1 MNGPKTWACC
11 AMVAIVFLVAG
22 TRLAAEEMFL
32 VRNGETLEKNMR
44 QAEMDAQANPFWLG
58 WTQRKGQT
66 VEGRFVLER
75 RDKNLKDFP
84 ARKSA
89 LGDCQFEVVF
99 SCDPAEYGERGGG
112 RGPRIL
118 LADRGQFGF
127 GAKGSTLTAN
137 EYKGSLPLADFAGPS
152 PVNLGDGKLHRLSA
166 KRVGAML
173 TFCLDGQPMMT
184 QQIDAQANLIFSL
197 RPMESAPQIVSI
209 KLTAAAFSDKLTT
222 NFRSAAPVEVL
233 FDGSGKPQETVSR
246 QSENQYRVPRIEGRG
261 YAPGKAAVY
270 RIPALVVTNSGALLA
285 FAEARASGFDWGHI
299 RLVVR
304 RSEDH
309 GKTWGPE
316 IDTTGGRFPE
326 NKIGNP
332 VPLVDRDTGRIWL
345 IGHSCPAGRVHAGNQ
360 QIMLVHSDDDGKTWS
375 DTRQI
380 SMSAWLPQG
389 FNWMLSGPGHGIQLA
404 RGKHRGR
411 LVVPCYGHGTGY
423 VVYSDDH
430 GATWTV
436 GAASPNGPY
445 NEAVCVE
452 LADGDIMLNT
462 RSPGGGGGRRPHRG
476 TAVLTDGGGQYK
488 KGTARFIPEL
498 PCPSCQGGTVRHT
511 APRGGQPGILL
522 YAGPGLPSGRVRGT
536 LFASY
541 DDGKTWPYKKEIYQ
555 GPYGYSDIA
564 VLSDGRVACLFELNK
579 QDLLFTVF
587 DGPPMSLPS
596 QGQALDR

>member
-1 MNGPKTWACC
+1 MMNGPKGWAFKVM
-11 AMVAIVFLVAG
+11 AVNLLSLVGA
-22 TRLAAEEMFL
+22 RSPAEELLL
-32 VRNGETLEKNMR
+32 VRGGQPLEKNIR
-44 QAEMDAQANPFWLG
+44 QAEMDAQANPFWRG

-66 VEGRFVLER
+66 VDGRFVLER
-75 RDKNLKDFP
+75 RKKNLIDFP
-84 ARKSA
+84 AGKSA
-89 LGDCQFEVVF
+89 LGDCEFEAVF
-99 SCDPAEYGERGGG
+99 SCNSAEYGARGGG

-127 GAKGSTLTAN
+127 GAKGTTLTAN

-166 KRVGAML
+166 KRLGDML
-173 TFCLDGQPMMT
+173 TFYVDGQPMLT
-184 QQIDAQANLIFSL
+184 QAIDPQANLIFSL
-197 RPMESAPQIVSI
+197 RPMESAPRIVSI
-209 KLTAAAFSDKLTT
+209 RLTADAFSDKLTT
-222 NFRSAAPVEVL
+222 NFKSAAPVEVL

-246 QSENQYRVPRIEGRG
+246 QSENQYRVPRIEGRE
-261 YAPGKAAVY
+261 YAPGNAAVY
-270 RIPALVVTNSGALLA
+270 RIPALVVTGNGTLLA

-345 IGHSCPAGRVHAGNQ
+345 IGHSCPAGRVHAGEQ

-380 SMSAWLPQG
+380 PMTAWLPRG

-404 RGKHRGR
+404 RGEHRGR
-411 LVVPCYGHGTGY
+411 LAVPCYGHGTGY

-436 GAASPNGPY
+436 GATSPNGPY

-452 LADGDIMLNT
+452 LSNGDVMLNT
-462 RSPGGGGGRRPHRG
+462 RSPGGGGGRQPHRG
-476 TAVLTDGGGQYK
+476 AAVLTDGGARYK
-488 KGTARFIPEL
+488 EGTARFIPEL
-498 PCPSCQGGTVRHT
+498 PCPSCQGGTVRLT
-511 APRGGQPGILL
+511 PPGSGQPGVLL

-541 DDGKTWPYKKEIYQ
+541 DDGTTWPYQREIYQ

-587 DGPPMSLPS
+587 DGPPLVPPS
-596 QGQALDR
+596 QALER